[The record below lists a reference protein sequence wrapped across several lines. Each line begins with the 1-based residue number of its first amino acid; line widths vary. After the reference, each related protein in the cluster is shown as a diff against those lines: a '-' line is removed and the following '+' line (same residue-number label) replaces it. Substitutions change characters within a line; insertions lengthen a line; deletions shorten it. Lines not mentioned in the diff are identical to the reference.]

1 MVLFLYQDGK
11 QQVFLKKGENTK
23 YLGKKSQVEDI

>member
-11 QQVFLKKGENTK
+11 QQVFLKKGGEYK
-23 YLGKKSQVEDI
+23 IFGEKSQVEDI